1 VSLLVL
7 LAATMSYIPKV
18 DTRGMMA
25 SADAGV
31 AHIRAGL
38 NEKRAFAREAKL
50 CCDRCKKQETSAN
63 PLQACSRCRSVY
75 KLFLLVIMARL
86 IDGYLH
92 SSVRYSISTQL
103 TKDLVLSFLRHIF
116 GPSLM

>member
-7 LAATMSYIPKV
+7 LAAIMSYIPKV
-18 DTRGMMA
+18 DTRSMMA

-50 CCDRCKKQETSAN
+50 CCDRCKK
-63 PLQACSRCRSVY
+63 
-75 KLFLLVIMARL
+75 
-86 IDGYLH
+86 
-92 SSVRYSISTQL
+92 
-103 TKDLVLSFLRHIF
+103 
-116 GPSLM
+116 